1 MRVYIAKRV
10 LLFVPTLA
18 IASALVFL
26 VMRVLPGDVALAIL
40 VSRET
45 PGVVA
50 NEDDITRLRAQLGL
64 ADPLPVQY
72 LTWVRSLATGN
83 AGLSLYTRRPVAE
96 LIGER
101 LPVTLH
107 LAVYTVLI
115 SLFVSIP
122 LGALAAVRQDRWPDY
137 VVRAGTILGLAT
149 PGFWIGLIVLL
160 LLVLLFRWVP
170 SPVYYHV
177 WEDARENVS
186 LLVFPAVI
194 LAWRF
199 SSYQARMVRANLLEV
214 LRQDYIRTAY
224 SKGLAEPIVVLRHAL
239 RNAML
244 PVLTLIGGE
253 LTALMSGT
261 VILENVFNV
270 PGLGDALIN
279 AMRQR
284 DYPVVENLLMF
295 YMTFTLTINL
305 VIDLVYAV
313 INPRIRYAE

>member
-1 MRVYIAKRV
+1 MRLYILKRL

-18 IASALVFL
+18 IASALVFV

-50 NEDDITRLRAQLGL
+50 NEDDIRSLRAQLGL
-64 ADPLPVQY
+64 ADSLPVQY
-72 LTWVRSLATGN
+72 LTWVRGLAAGN
-83 AGLSLYTRRPVAE
+83 PGTSLYTRRPVIDIIA
-96 LIGER
+96 ER

-115 SLFVSIP
+115 SVFVSVP
-122 LGALAAVRQDRWPDY
+122 LGAIAAVRQDRWPDY
-137 VVRAGTILGLAT
+137 VVRGATILGLAT
-149 PGFWIGLIVLL
+149 PGFWIALIVLL
-160 LLVLLFRWVP
+160 MLVLLFRWVP

-177 WEDARENVS
+177 WEDARENLT
-186 LLVFPAVI
+186 LLVFPALI
-194 LAWRF
+194 LSWRF

-224 SKGLAEPIVVLRHAL
+224 SKGLAEQVVLMRHAL

-284 DYPVVENLLMF
+284 DYPVVESLLMF
-295 YMTFTLTINL
+295 YMAFTLTINL
-305 VIDLVYAV
+305 VVDLVYAV
-313 INPRIRYAE
+313 VNPRIRYG